1 MNTRDMEYFIRL
13 TEVKNFSKV
22 AQEFKVSQPS
32 VTFALQRLEKEL
44 ETKLIIRHR
53 AHGQLLI
60 TDSGQQLLLHA
71 RQMLKH
77 YQLTKIEITNIKQKK
92 LVLGLPPIIENNYFP
107 LIARRLKAENLLDRI
122 KTMEYGSMRTLDA
135 LRKGEIDLALLGSI
149 GSLSDE
155 EIVTEEFD
163 RQPFSIFVS
172 RNHRLAN
179 KKSVYF
185 ADLKKEDFVLFK
197 DGFVHNQAINAL
209 ARRNHFR
216 PHVVFRSNGTHS
228 LMNLIADEVGI
239 GFLTSVITPMRDDIV
254 KVDLLDKDTPH
265 FVTSIAYRQAY
276 FFNSLQSEILNNVR
290 RTLFKNINNK

>member
-1 MNTRDMEYFIRL
+1 MEYFIRL